1 MHEQSAVPDH
11 SKLLRIFTK
20 EEEKRMNKQEQRSS
34 MSRRD
39 FLRAAGLTA
48 GGALLA
54 ACVAP
59 SAPAPAS
66 APSGGKPATVRFW
79 SWYTDQQDQ
88 FPKVISDFEAK
99 NPNIKVDLQLKA
111 DVTGAYLP
119 ALLAAA
125 AAKDLPEIYA
135 PHVHSVEF
143 GKQGLAADLLD
154 ALGKDF
160 MADFFP
166 SASSMFLANGAQ
178 YAVGWMAQTMG
189 FYYDPD
195 IFAKAGING
204 EPETW
209 DDMIAA
215 SNQVK
220 SKIDGNLGMMQAG
233 DNGYSVNDLWFPMIT
248 GFSDDPDTVRKL
260 DAHEAK
266 WTDKPVVDAL
276 TLYRKTLDG
285 GLWQKGQT
293 GMDQV
298 ACLNALY
305 AGKGAAFYSG
315 SWNPG
320 RIYKDAPPELVKRLK
335 VMKTPAVKAG
345 GRHWTG
351 NSAGAAFSLAKNSPN
366 VEAAITFMKYLYSP
380 DVYAWTM
387 SQSVSLPATKT
398 AAAQV
403 TDPII
408 KTMASWL
415 PDGCRHWLVG
425 PAGQAVADAIM
436 DFTAGNVTDPQAAA
450 AKMEDGAAKQKYS

>member
-1 MHEQSAVPDH
+1 MNEQNGGER
-11 SKLLRIFTK
+11 L
-20 EEEKRMNKQEQRSS
+20 
-34 MSRRD
+34 SRRD
-39 FLRAAGLTA
+39 FLRVAGLTA
-48 GGALLA
+48 GAAALA
-54 ACVAP
+54 ACVPAAQ
-59 SAPAPAS
+59 APAASQGAGAEAAPA
-66 APSGGKPATVRFW
+66 AGGGQPAVVRFW
-79 SWYTDQQDQ
+79 SWYTDQEDQ
-88 FPKVISDFEAK
+88 FPKVVSDFEEQ
-99 NPNIKVDLQLKA
+99 NPNIKVDLQIKS
-111 DVTGAYLP
+111 DVEGAYLP

-125 AAKDLPEIYA
+125 AADDLPEIYA

-143 GKQGLAADLLD
+143 GRQGLAADLIKE
-154 ALGKDF
+154 LGADF

-166 SASSMFLANGAQ
+166 SANSMFLLGDAQ

-189 FYYDPD
+189 FFYDPD
-195 IFAKAGING
+195 IFAAAGVEG

-209 DDMIAA
+209 DDMTVA
-215 SNQVK
+215 SNQIKEKVP
-220 SKIDGNLGMMQAG
+220 GNLGAMQAA

-248 GFSDDPDTVRKL
+248 GFSDDPDTVRQL

-266 WTDKPVVDAL
+266 WTDQPVVDAL
-276 TLYRKTLDG
+276 TLYRKTLDE
-285 GLWQKGQT
+285 GLWQEGMT

-351 NSAGAAFSLAKNSPN
+351 NSAGAAFSVAAHSPN
-366 VEAAITFMKYLYSP
+366 KDAALTFMKYLYSP
-380 DVYAWTM
+380 DVYSWVM
-387 SQSVSLPATKT
+387 SESVSLPATKS

-415 PDGCRHWLVG
+415 PDGCRHWLTG
-425 PAGQAVADAIM
+425 PAGQVVADTIM
-436 DFTAGNVTDPQAAA
+436 EFTAGNITDPLEAATI
-450 AKMEDGAAKQKYS
+450 MEEGAAKLKYS